1 MRRATG
7 PSKNILLT
15 LWLLLPFAVL
25 ALIVT
30 VIFTTY
36 GNTKMNARPV
46 GPGAGDTGG
55 ANAIGELLAGNDPD
69 ERARRNRDVREGRL
83 IDPLDWPAGINLHV
97 GPAHS
102 HVPLFRL
109 YSWTGD
115 PGEAPV
121 PHLTFGPSEPVPTQ
135 VPRLWNVRPSDRAA
149 ARVGAGTSFTKAQ
162 LERLIGTGRP
172 GAGFYVTPSAEITSS
187 SDGLRDAQ
195 GNDVTP
201 IEFTL
206 RPASP
211 GDSPTEPLG
220 LYLVVDFDQDPPTR
234 WVDPP

>member
-7 PSKNILLT
+7 TRKNLILT

-25 ALIVT
+25 ALIVA
-30 VIFTTY
+30 VIFTSY
-36 GNTKMNARPV
+36 GHAKMNARPV

-69 ERARRNRDVREGRL
+69 ERARTNRALREGRL

-109 YSWTGD
+109 YTWTGD
-115 PGEAPV
+115 PGEPPV
-121 PHLTFGPSEPVPTQ
+121 LHLTFGPSEPIPPG
-135 VPRLWNVRPSDRAA
+135 VPRRWNVRPSDSTAS
-149 ARVGAGTSFTKAQ
+149 RVGAGTTFSKEQ
-162 LERLIGTGRP
+162 LESLIGSGRP
-172 GAGFYVTPSAEITSS
+172 GAGFYVSPSAEITSS

-195 GNDVTP
+195 GNEVGP

-211 GDSPTEPLG
+211 GDSPAEPLEI
-220 LYLVVDFDQDPPTR
+220 YLVVDFDQDPQTR
-234 WVDPP
+234 WADPP